1 MNIRHL
7 AVQALTPVIMNKAS
21 LGATLPPL
29 KNIAGTQQGWL
40 QELCFG
46 VCRTYF
52 ELNALSKMLLKKPF
66 EEKDQDL
73 HVLLL
78 IGFYQLI
85 YMRTADH
92 AVLYETVDVADV
104 LDKSWVKPVING
116 TLRHFLRK
124 KETFLEHLDE
134 ADVTAYN
141 HPKWLIKS
149 LKKAWPD
156 DWKLILEANNE
167 QAPLS
172 LRVNQ
177 MQISR
182 EDYLAQLTQND
193 IGATNLLHSDMGIG
207 LEHAQDVTE
216 LPGYSEGLFSV
227 QDEAAQLSA
236 KLLAPTSGMTVLDAC
251 AAPGGKTCHLLELMN
266 NQGKVIALDADEKRL
281 VRVTENLERLQLTAD
296 IVTAEAQDL
305 DNWWNQQEFDRILL
319 DAPCSATGVIR
330 RHPDI
335 KLLRQ
340 KTDIETLAALQSTL
354 LHALWKCLK
363 PGGRLLYATCSVLPI
378 ENEEVVS
385 EFLTTQDDAIELP
398 IDASWGRARPHG
410 RQLFPQIQ
418 GHDGFYYALLE
429 KKR

>member
-1 MNIRHL
+1 MNIRQL
-7 AVQALTPVIMNKAS
+7 AVQALTPVITNKAS

-29 KNIAGTQQGWL
+29 KLLAGTQQGWL

-73 HVLLL
+73 HALLL

-92 AVLYETVDVADV
+92 AVLYETVGVADEI
-104 LDKSWVKPVING
+104 DKSWVKPVING

-124 KETFLEHLDE
+124 KESLLEHLDE
-134 ADVTAYN
+134 ADVTAFN

-156 DWKLILEANNE
+156 DWQNILEANNE

-177 MQISR
+177 MQTDR
-182 EDYLAQLTQND
+182 QCYLDKLIEND
-193 IGATNLLHSDMGIG
+193 IPAANLQYSDMGIG

-216 LPGYSEGLFSV
+216 LPGYAEGEFSV
-227 QDEAAQLSA
+227 QDEAAQMSA
-236 KLLAPTSGMTVLDAC
+236 QLLAPESGMSVLDAC

-266 NQGKVIALDADEKRL
+266 NQGKVIALDADASRL
-281 VRVTENLERLQLTAD
+281 TRVSENLQRLQLNAQ
-296 IVTAEAQDL
+296 VVASEAQDL
-305 DNWWNQQEFDRILL
+305 ANWWDDQPFDRILL

-340 KTDIETLAALQSTL
+340 KSDIENLAELQATL
-354 LHALWKCLK
+354 LASLWQCLK
-363 PGGRLLYATCSVLPI
+363 PGGRLLYATCSVLPT
-378 ENEEVVS
+378 ENEEVVGA
-385 EFLTTQDDAIELP
+385 FLAAQEDAIEIP
-398 IDASWGRARPHG
+398 IAADWGRARPHG
-410 RQLFPQIQ
+410 RQLFPQIR

-429 KKR
+429 KRN